1 MVPSAFTHPGG
12 AKLPLYGKSHTKSE
26 PQHERQSAQNLLSA
40 GGLERHADSDNGVMY
55 TLEVAFISGDGVG
68 SSFKLHVQG
77 FVNITITVRSP
88 GFQIS
93 PGQTYLSVT
102 KLG

>member
-1 MVPSAFTHPGG
+1 MIL
-12 AKLPLYGKSHTKSE
+12 K
-26 PQHERQSAQNLLSA
+26 
-40 GGLERHADSDNGVMY
+40 RHVDSDNGVMY

-68 SSFKLHVQG
+68 SSFTLHVQG

-93 PGQTYLSVT
+93 PAQTYLSRNWADIEVDST
-102 KLG
+102 IRA